1 MTIRYIFLL
10 LLFALAGCTKDR
22 EEPCYPH
29 SSRVVLV
36 YMAGDNSLGCY
47 VQENLDAMVRG
58 MASAPAGGR
67 TIAYVDTP
75 GGNPH
80 LVEVTAKGAKTLY
93 TWPGPHNSASPE
105 TVREVIGRV
114 RTMAPADRYGL
125 VLWSHGLAWM
135 PSWATGYL
143 TRSKARMEE
152 RWPATKLDE
161 MTCATSAGCDPVFR
175 PVAVS
180 APVTATD
187 PVPTALL
194 TIRTGPIPTT
204 VPAAVCD
211 SVFSI
216 WPVSVLRTV
225 PTIPVS
231 CVAVP
236 LDKPFSLNRFSS
248 QQRPDAS
255 GRLSAWTAR
264 FTAANPFDPVFRPVE
279 VSVPVTATEPASIT
293 GTYFTSVDRLIRPA
307 YAAVSALG
315 SATKPDEASGAS
327 AEYLLSVISPA
338 AVPAPFGGVGSAF
351 PASAPASWPRTKWF
365 GQDTGESP
373 AGYLDTEQ
381 LAQAIPSG
389 VFDWILFDACF
400 MASAETLYALR
411 DKAARIVC
419 SSAEVIADGFPYEK
433 IMPELL
439 RSEPDLRAVCEV
451 YFRHYA
457 DDPRPSYRSATVS
470 LVETPELEALAAATA
485 SVLAAALSA
494 DPGVLSDMDLSLLQP
509 LDRYRR
515 HFLFDMGSVVAQLET
530 RGLVPAPVAEAWR
543 AQLARTVPYE
553 AHTPT
558 MLGLELDAC
567 CGLSMYVP
575 VSAYADLNEYYRTLG
590 WYARCYPMNTME

>member
-1 MTIRYIFLL
+1 MTIRYILLL

-22 EEPCYPH
+22 EEPRYPH

-36 YMAGDNSLGCY
+36 YMAGDNSLGGY
-47 VQENLDAMVRG
+47 AQENLDAMARG
-58 MASAPAGGR
+58 MTSAPAASR

-75 GGNPH
+75 GERPR
-80 LVEVTAKGAKTLY
+80 LVEVTASGVSTLH
-93 TWPGPHNSASPE
+93 TWPGPHNSASVA
-105 TVREVIGRV
+105 TVREVIGLARRV
-114 RTMAPADRYGL
+114 APADRYGL

-161 MTCATSAGCDPVFR
+161 MTCAISADCDPVFR
-175 PVAVS
+175 S
-180 APVTATD
+180 A
-187 PVPTALL
+187 
-194 TIRTGPIPTT
+194 
-204 VPAAVCD
+204 AA
-211 SVFSI
+211 
-216 WPVSVLRTV
+216 P
-225 PTIPVS
+225 
-231 CVAVP
+231 
-236 LDKPFSLNRFSS
+236 
-248 QQRPDAS
+248 
-255 GRLSAWTAR
+255 
-264 FTAANPFDPVFRPVE
+264 
-279 VSVPVTATEPASIT
+279 VPVTATEPAPVT
-293 GTYFTSVDRLIRPA
+293 GTDSTSENRLIRPA
-307 YAAVSALG
+307 SAAVSALG
-315 SATKPDEASGAS
+315 SATKLADTSGAYAGYLPS
-327 AEYLLSVISPA
+327 AISPA
-338 AVPAPFGGVGSAF
+338 AVPASFGDVGSAF
-351 PASAPASWPRTKWF
+351 PVSAPASWPRTKWF

-389 VFDWILFDACF
+389 VFDYILFDACF

-419 SSAEVIADGFPYEK
+419 SPAEVIADGFPYEK

-439 RSEPDLRAVCEV
+439 RSEPDLRAVCEG
-451 YFRHYA
+451 YYRHYA
-457 DDPRPSYRSATVS
+457 DDVRPTYRSATVS

-485 SVLAAALSA
+485 SVLAAALAA
-494 DPGVLSDMDLSLLQP
+494 DPGVLANMDLNRLQP

-530 RGLVPAPVAEAWR
+530 RGLVPAPVAGAWR

-553 AHTPT
+553 AHTPS

-575 VSAYADLNEYYRTLG
+575 VSAYADLNGYYRTLG
-590 WYARCYPMNTME
+590 WYARCYPADYDIMR